1 MKVRAFGVVVS
12 VLLALVLASS
22 RMAVWSKESGGE
34 AARANSASSASLV
47 ASRSRDVAIIVN
59 PKNSASD
66 ISFDVLRKYF
76 KAERGQWPNGSK
88 VVVAM
93 LQPPGQSERNVVLR
107 SIYGWDE
114 SYYQKYFRQG
124 QFNESIQQPPKELNT
139 TYLMMRY
146 VQFVEGAI
154 GYVRADQVDAS
165 KVKVLSVDGRRPGDA
180 GYRIK

>member
-1 MKVRAFGVVVS
+1 MRVRALGVAVVLAL
-12 VLLALVLASS
+12 LLASGG
-22 RMAVWSKESGGE
+22 MAVRSAEPGGE
-34 AARANSASSASLV
+34 AARASAASPV
-47 ASRSRDVAIIVN
+47 ASQSRDVAIIVN
-59 PKNSASD
+59 QKNSAND

-76 KAERGQWPNGSK
+76 KAERGQWPTGAK

-93 LQPPGQSERNVVLR
+93 LQPPGQSERNVILR

-114 SYYQKYFRQG
+114 NYYQKYFRQG
-124 QFNESIQQPPKELNT
+124 QFNESIQQSPKELNT

>member
-1 MKVRAFGVVVS
+1 MRVRAFGVGVL
-12 VLLALVLASS
+12 LLALLLASS
-22 RMAVWSKESGGE
+22 RTAVWSKEPGGGE
-34 AARANSASSASLV
+34 AARANNASSASLV
-47 ASRSRDVAIIVN
+47 AAQSRDVAIIVS
-59 PKNSASD
+59 PKNSMSD

-93 LQPPGQSERNVVLR
+93 LQPPGQSERGIVLR

-114 SYYQKYFRQG
+114 NYYQKYFRQG

-139 TYLMMRY
+139 AYLMMRY

>member
-1 MKVRAFGVVVS
+1 MRVRAFGAAVVLAL
-12 VLLALVLASS
+12 LLASGG
-22 RMAVWSKESGGE
+22 MAVWSKGSGGE
-34 AARANSASSASLV
+34 AARASV
-47 ASRSRDVAIIVN
+47 ASVVSPVASQSRDVAIIVN
-59 PKNSASD
+59 LKNKESD

-76 KAERGQWPNGSK
+76 KAERSQWPNRAK

-93 LQPPGQSERNVVLR
+93 LQPPGQSERSVILR

-114 SYYQKYFRQG
+114 NYYQKYFRQG

-139 TYLMMRY
+139 TYFMMRY
-146 VQFVEGAI
+146 VQIVEGAI
-154 GYVRADQVDAS
+154 GYVRADQVDSS